1 MERYSFDDKAAFVSK
16 VDELVRSGVPKGKI
30 ETYTPYVVHETAHLL
45 DDHQSAVRYFQAF
58 GGLTGF
64 ITGWAFT
71 IFTVLHWASPM
82 ITGGKPYVSIP
93 AFLIIAYELT
103 ILFGCLGG
111 FVGFIHLARLPVISN
126 VFSSKSEFSTEFE
139 IEVRD

>member
-1 MERYSFDDKAAFVSK
+1 MQRYSFDDKHAFVAK
-16 VDELVRSGVPKGKI
+16 VEELVRSGVPKNKI
-30 ETYTPYVVHETAHLL
+30 DTFTPYVVHESAHLL
-45 DDHQSAVRYFQAF
+45 EEHQSAVRFFQGG
-58 GGLTGF
+58 GGLAGF

-71 IFTVLHWASPM
+71 IFTVFHWASPM

-111 FVGFIHLARLPVISN
+111 FVGFLYLARMPVISN
-126 VFSSKSEFSTEFE
+126 IFSSESEFGTKFE
-139 IEVRD
+139 IEVKE